1 MSQPKHHR
9 VADTR
14 RRAAQGVTV
23 AVACAGTWLALTS
36 GDLAS
41 LVVGG
46 PVVALATAASL
57 RGEAPP
63 PARAGAAARFLPFLL
78 REIFASAW
86 YVASRVFRRHPRFEP
101 GIVTYRMELR
111 GAAARAAFMNAV
123 TLTPGTLAADLH
135 GDSLSIHALDRTADV
150 EGSLSALEARVAAL
164 FAEPGEPGR

>member
-14 RRAAQGVTV
+14 RRAAQGATV

-46 PVVALATAASL
+46 PAVALATAASL

-63 PARAGAAARFLPFLL
+63 PGRAGAAARFAPFLL

-86 YVASRVFRRHPRFEP
+86 YVASRVLRRRPRFDP
-101 GIVTYRMELR
+101 GIVTYRMGLR
-111 GAAARAAFMNAV
+111 GAAARAAFMNTV

-135 GDSLSIHALDRTADV
+135 GDSLSVHALDCTADV
-150 EGSLSALEARVAAL
+150 EGALSALEARVAAL
-164 FAEPGEPGR
+164 FAEPTELKR